1 MYRYEDPEI
10 ALSCGTMLR
19 ECIRYEVLAKIILFS
34 EDFFKFFEYVEM
46 STFDIASDAF
56 ATFKVLVNILQV
68 SALLLLPFFNN
79 QLIYC
84 YRSINV

>member
-1 MYRYEDPEI
+1 MLLWHELAVKFFRYEDPEI

-19 ECIRYEVLAKIILFS
+19 ECIRYESLTRMILHS

-56 ATFKVLVNILQV
+56 ATFKVLLQV
-68 SALLLLPFFNN
+68 FALNLSFT
-79 QLIYC
+79 
-84 YRSINV
+84 